1 MSKAS
6 PQRIALLAFVI
17 YALGIVAF
25 GLLLLR
31 IRELQPNPF
40 LLATF
45 AFLYLMALRYAGKR
59 FALWL
64 LRDGRDDRS

>member
-6 PQRIALLAFVI
+6 PQQIALLAFVI
-17 YALGIVAF
+17 YALGIIAF

-45 AFLYLMALRYAGKR
+45 AFVYLLALRFGGKR
-59 FALWL
+59 LALWL
-64 LRDGRDDRS
+64 LRESEEDRT